1 MWQIECRGDGRQRG
15 VFITGDWDP
24 LIYTP
29 TTATESSPCVVAG
42 SDNRE
47 PAVTTDDGT
56 QATEA
61 PQLKTS
67 VHCRL
72 MNKRNKSSG
81 SNIARKVKRAY
92 DQTWVDEAI
101 NAGCTPHQ
109 EPCQRGTFC
118 CPASGGRFG
127 MCHLEKDGNN
137 RCEYVIVEAGPDSQ
151 GPVGLD

>member
-1 MWQIECRGDGRQRG
+1 MAHKVA
-15 VFITGDWDP
+15 VFLLFTIILSVSMETGNAW
-24 LIYTP
+24 
-29 TTATESSPCVVAG
+29 
-42 SDNRE
+42 
-47 PAVTTDDGT
+47 
-56 QATEA
+56 
-61 PQLKTS
+61 KF
-67 VHCRL
+67 
-72 MNKRNKSSG
+72 MKRNKSSG

-92 DQTWVDEAI
+92 DQTWVDDAI

-137 RCEYVIVEAGPDSQ
+137 RCEYVIVEAGPNSQ